1 MSGPPVSVVM
11 PTYNGARFILE
22 ALESVFS
29 QTHPLEEV
37 IVVDDGSTDNTRD
50 LLEPLANRVT
60 YVVQDNAGPGAARNR
75 GVRLARGDW
84 IAFLDSDDCWEA
96 DHVSR
101 LLEKAR
107 ENPDAAMV
115 YCGKRWVDVQGNLME
130 DIPVQKTFPSGWI
143 FNDLFQANYVSSTS
157 VVVVKRQAFLDV
169 GGFDE
174 RFRSI
179 AEDYDLWMRI
189 SAVAPVVGVPA
200 YTVRYRRHDSNLTHQ
215 TVKQIMAVREVLKK
229 AGSLL
234 KQGGVDRR
242 NHPER
247 IDLRK
252 RMRVFYSEAVV
263 GLFFLGAYEEVYL
276 LGRDALRERQV
287 TGALLSRWLLSL
299 LPAPLISS
307 ARAVRRRLSSLRS
320 EDGGLTG

>member
-1 MSGPPVSVVM
+1 MNGPSVSVVM

-22 ALESVFS
+22 ALESVFG
-29 QTHPLEEV
+29 QTHPVEEV
-37 IVVDDGSTDNTRD
+37 IVVDDGSTDNTRE
-50 LLEPLANRVT
+50 LLEPLADRVT
-60 YVVQDNAGPGAARNR
+60 YVVQANAGPGAARNR
-75 GVRLARGDW
+75 GVRLAHGDW

-101 LLEKAR
+101 LLDRAR

-130 DIPVQKTFPSGWI
+130 DIPVQETFPSGWI

-157 VVVVKRQAFLDV
+157 VVIVKRQAFLEA

-179 AEDYDLWMRI
+179 AEDYDLWLRI
-189 SAVAPVVGVPA
+189 SAVVPVMGVPA

-215 TVKQIMAVREVLKK
+215 TAKQIMAVREVLKK
-229 AGSLL
+229 AGALL
-234 KQGGVDRR
+234 GQGSVNRR
-242 NHPER
+242 NQPDR
-247 IDLRK
+247 IDLRR
-252 RMRVFYSEAVV
+252 RMKVFYSEAVV
-263 GLFFLGAYEEVYL
+263 GLFFLGAYEDVFL
-276 LGRDALRERQV
+276 IGRDALRERHV

-299 LPAPLISS
+299 MPAPLVSS
-307 ARAVRRRLSSLRS
+307 VRGMCRRLRSLRG